1 MQSPKT
7 WATGFCIPSHVDLQ
21 VRTQHVDPLM
31 PCWRP
36 AQLVQHTSAVEEE
49 PAVHPEPIDNPGC
62 EKMGKLGEVNT
73 SQEIW
78 NQTDRKLE
86 NATKTPQIGETT
98 SGRSGW
104 VTATKIARAYG
115 EIGIQ
120 TRLKFDEFVVP

>member
-1 MQSPKT
+1 
-7 WATGFCIPSHVDLQ
+7 
-21 VRTQHVDPLM
+21 
-31 PCWRP
+31 
-36 AQLVQHTSAVEEE
+36 VEEE

-73 SQEIW
+73 SQEKTRKLGVEVNTSGEIW

-86 NATKTPQIGETT
+86 NGTKTPQFGETT
-98 SGRSGW
+98 SGRSDW

-120 TRLKFDEFVVP
+120 TRLKSDEFMVP